1 MGTPEIM
8 ILVGAGCVAAA
19 LTMLAYIVGSWR
31 AEHRAARQYVDELAT
46 LNRER
51 LYLEEQRAAL
61 DRQRRA
67 LGEQRDHL
75 DERRRTPRAPA
86 PPVDP
91 DPTVRLPRML
101 ELPNRTHKRG
111 HRHYDEQ

>member
-1 MGTPEIM
+1 M

-19 LTMLAYIVGSWR
+19 LVMLAYIVGSWR

-51 LYLEEQRAAL
+51 LYLDEQRRAL

-67 LGEQRDHL
+67 LGEQREHL
-75 DERRRTPRAPA
+75 DERRRTPRTHH
-86 PPVDP
+86 VD
-91 DPTVRLPRML
+91 DQPTVALPRFAPDN
-101 ELPNRTHKRG
+101 PNKRG
-111 HRHYDEQ
+111 HRRYDEE